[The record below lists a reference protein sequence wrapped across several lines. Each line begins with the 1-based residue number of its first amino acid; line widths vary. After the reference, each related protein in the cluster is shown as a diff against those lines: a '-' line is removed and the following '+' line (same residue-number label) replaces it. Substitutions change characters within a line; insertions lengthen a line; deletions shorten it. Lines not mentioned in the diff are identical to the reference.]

1 MAGDTDLRA
10 LLDFYIAAGADEAIG
25 AVPRNRFAEPNA
37 ETKAD
42 PEAKLDR
49 ARGDPKAADA
59 PFPPRAGARPAHP
72 KARSS
77 DPGASASASA
87 SRTVVPPAAASA
99 HEIAAGCRTVDELV
113 AAIRAFEGC
122 PLKETATNTVVYDGD
137 PQARV
142 LFVGEA
148 PGAEEDRRGLP
159 FVGPAGQLLDRMLAA
174 IGLDR
179 GQVCISN
186 MLFWRPPGNRSPTA
200 EEIATCLP
208 FAQRL
213 IELVD
218 PEVLVLV
225 GGISAKALLG
235 RTEGITRL
243 RGVWHR
249 YSSPGLAAPIDAI
262 AIYHPAYLLRQ
273 PLHKRAAWRD
283 LLAIRRRLD
292 ASSGQ
297 SG

>member
-1 MAGDTDLRA
+1 MAGDHDLRA

-25 AVPRNRFAEPNA
+25 AVPRNRFAES
-37 ETKAD
+37 D
-42 PEAKLDR
+42 
-49 ARGDPKAADA
+49 
-59 PFPPRAGARPAHP
+59 AGAAPDPGGGAGPKPGRPGRSAASEP
-72 KARSS
+72 PPARSRRPS
-77 DPGASASASA
+77 TPGASP

-99 HEIAAGCRTVDELV
+99 HEIAAGCHTVDELV
-113 AAIRAFEGC
+113 AAIRAFDGC
-122 PLKETATNTVVYDGD
+122 PLKETATNTVVYDGN
-137 PQARV
+137 PHAQV

-159 FVGPAGQLLDRMLAA
+159 FVGPAGKLLDRMLAA

-179 GQVCISN
+179 DQVCISN

-235 RTEGITRL
+235 RNEGITRL

-292 ASSGQ
+292 SGE
-297 SG
+297 SVAD